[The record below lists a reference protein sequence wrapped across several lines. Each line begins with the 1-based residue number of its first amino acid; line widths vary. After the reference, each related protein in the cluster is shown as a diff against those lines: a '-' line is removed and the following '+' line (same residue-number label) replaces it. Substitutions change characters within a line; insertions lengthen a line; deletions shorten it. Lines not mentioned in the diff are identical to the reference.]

1 MKTFIPFFCFIMLVS
16 CESRDDKFSRLTID
30 VYANKISSILGN
42 IAESK
47 AEEETLAQPN
57 LNDFYDVYVTKI
69 EEFINELNLEKIS
82 PLYMPY
88 KDSLLLSAEGLN
100 CYLNYRKDAVAYMT
114 RVLSNYESAVKSKS
128 DCEEYVILKNSSFS
142 ESDFY
147 ADLVRKS
154 LEEYKTK
161 TLEFNISKNSYLKN
175 IQKMD
180 SIYLLID
187 SIAIEYNHRVID
199 SKLEEKITVP
209 LTFRDT
215 INDWLIS
222 SQSYLQ
228 ELMVPSVELS
238 Y

>member
-1 MKTFIPFFCFIMLVS
+1 MKTVIPIFCFIMLVS

-30 VYANKISSILGN
+30 VYANKISSIFGN

-47 AEEETLAQPN
+47 AEEEILAQPN
-57 LNDFYDVYVTKI
+57 LNDFYNVYVTKV

-100 CYLNYRKDAVAYMT
+100 CYLDYRKDAVAYMT
-114 RVLSNYESAVKSKS
+114 RALSIYETAVKSKS
-128 DCEEYVILKNSSFS
+128 DCEEYVILKNASFS
-142 ESDFY
+142 ESNYY
-147 ADLVRKS
+147 AGLIRKC
-154 LEEYKTK
+154 LEEYKAK
-161 TLEFNISKNSYLKN
+161 TLEFNTSKNSYLKN
-175 IQKMD
+175 IQRMD

-187 SIAIEYNHRVID
+187 SIAGEYNHRVIE

-209 LTFRDT
+209 LAFRDT

-222 SQSYLQ
+222 SQSYLL
-228 ELMVPSVELS
+228 ELTVPSIELS

>member
-1 MKTFIPFFCFIMLVS
+1 MLVS
-16 CESRDDKFSRLTID
+16 CESRDDKFSRLKID

-47 AEEETLAQPN
+47 VEEETRTQPTF
-57 LNDFYDVYVTKI
+57 NDFYGVYVIKV
-69 EEFINELNLEKIS
+69 EEFINDLNLEKIS
-82 PLYMPY
+82 PLYIPY

-100 CYLNYRKDAVAYMT
+100 CYLDYRKDAVANMT
-114 RVLSNYESAVKSKS
+114 MALSNYESAVKSKS